1 MKIDSE
7 SAIPTKLV
15 FGSQDIEN
23 FETKSKNLVKALS
36 ISPRIAEILV
46 CRGVETESDAR
57 EFISPSLKNSLP
69 DPFNMKNIREAAELV
84 VESIQGNEKITV
96 FTDFD
101 VDGLSSGAQLVLFLQ
116 RCGAQ
121 VGSYTPNRFS
131 EGYGLSVSA
140 VEKIAK
146 TGTKLLVTVDCGISN
161 NKEILLARKLGLK
174 TIILDHHLP
183 QELPKADVVVDPA
196 QEGCP
201 FQSYKLAAA
210 GLVWL
215 FLIVLRSVMRE
226 RELAI
231 VEDIPDPKEF
241 LDLAA
246 LGTICDMVPLF
257 GINRLIAYR
266 GLQAL
271 SVAKRPGLQALKKVC
286 SVKPGKRFTSGHVGF
301 MLGPRI
307 NAAGRVGEGKVVIE
321 LLTTESSKKA
331 SSLAKS
337 VDRQNSQRQK
347 YEKNGLEDSLRILDE
362 EKLGSAIVVYG
373 ESLHLGVIGIIAQRL
388 VEQYNR
394 PSIVMAPADS
404 ASQDCDGLIK
414 GSARSFAGFNIVEAF
429 EELATYLETF
439 GGHAAA
445 GGFSLK
451 SKNLEPFKNAFLEL
465 ANERLSADDLR
476 PIQRVDV
483 EVPLSEID
491 YDFVTSL
498 SCLEPFGYGNP
509 APVFFASGLE
519 IESVKDLSG
528 DHLKLLLSA
537 TGRTVAAVAW
547 KFAGHP
553 LLVKGNMVSVAYVP
567 EINTW
572 NGVSSVQLNLKE
584 VWSAQEPS

>member
-1 MKIDSE
+1 MAINSE
-7 SAIPTKLV
+7 SNVDALNSTKLV
-15 FGSQDIEN
+15 LCSQDIED
-23 FETKSKNLVKALS
+23 FEIKSSRLVKSLN
-36 ISPRIAEILV
+36 IGPRIAEILV
-46 CRGVETESDAR
+46 CRGVESESDAR

-69 DPFNMKNIREAAELV
+69 DPSNIKNIVEAAELV
-84 VESIQGNEKITV
+84 VESIQQNEKITV

-131 EGYGLSVSA
+131 EGYGLSAAA

-146 TGTKLLVTVDCGISN
+146 TGAKLLITVDCGISN
-161 NKEILLARKLGLK
+161 NKEVLLARKLGLK
-174 TIILDHHLP
+174 TLILDHHLP
-183 QELPKADVVVDPA
+183 QELPKADVIVDPA
-196 QEGCP
+196 QDDCP
-201 FQSYKLAAA
+201 FKSYKLAAA

-215 FLIVLRSVMRE
+215 FLIVLRKVMRE
-226 RELAI
+226 RNIAE
-231 VEDIPDPKEF
+231 VENIPDPKDF

-257 GINRLIAYR
+257 GINRLIAFR
-266 GLQAL
+266 GLEAL
-271 SVAKRPGLQALKKVC
+271 AVAKRPGLQALKKIC

-321 LLTTESSKKA
+321 LLTTKSSQKA

-347 YEKNGLEDSLRILDE
+347 FERNGLEDSLRTLE
-362 EKLGSAIVVYG
+362 EDTLGSAIAVYG
-373 ESLHLGVIGIIAQRL
+373 ETLHLGVIGIIAQRL
-388 VEQYNR
+388 VEKYHR
-394 PSIVMAPADS
+394 PAIVMAPAES
-404 ASQDCDGLIK
+404 ESQGSEGLVK
-414 GSARSFAGFNIVEAF
+414 GSARSISGFNIVDVF
-429 EELATYLETF
+429 KELGGYLETF

-445 GGFSLK
+445 GGFALKKDNLK
-451 SKNLEPFKNAFLEL
+451 SFEQAFLEL
-465 ANERLSADDLR
+465 ASKRLSPEDLR
-476 PIQRVDV
+476 PTQRVDV
-483 EVPLSEID
+483 EISLSEID
-491 YDFVTSL
+491 YDFVASL

-509 APVFFASGLE
+509 APVFFSSDLE

-528 DHLKLLLSA
+528 DHLKLLLS
-537 TGRTVAAVAW
+537 GPDKTVSAVAW

-553 LLVKGNMVSVAYVP
+553 LLVKGNRVSVAYVP

-584 VWSAQEPS
+584 VWRA